1 MDDKAPEAPARATIR
16 NVTRTSLNIQLPGTS
31 IRLRPGEAVEVHEAY
46 LETAELKTLR
56 QQGAVAEIEPRPPA
70 TAGADEGE
78 TESGSEPARRE
89 SGGESGRRTSPRK
102 H

>member
-1 MDDKAPEAPARATIR
+1 MDEKAPKATIR
-16 NVTRTSLNIQLPGTS
+16 NVTRTSLNIQLPGES

-70 TAGADEGE
+70 KAATDEGE

-89 SGGESGRRTSPRK
+89 SGSEPARRTSPRK